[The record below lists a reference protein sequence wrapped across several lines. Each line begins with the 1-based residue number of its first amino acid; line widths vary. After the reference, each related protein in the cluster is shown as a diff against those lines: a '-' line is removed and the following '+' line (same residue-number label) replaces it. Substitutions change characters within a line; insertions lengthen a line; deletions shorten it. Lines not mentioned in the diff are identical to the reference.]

1 MFRKASIIIFTLI
14 FLLSGL
20 MQVSADTISINVQQD
35 DLLDVVLTVG
45 KTNSSLSDFEN
56 DLTQALVSKG
66 VPEDKLKIQAVQS
79 ANVSA
84 GNTASGWE
92 IYDHTNYNDS
102 SVIPYY
108 RPYYNEVNGNFVLS
122 SHISVSTTSGTDIA
136 FKGYG
141 SPSYKDFMIMPN
153 SDSGKKTFDFTI
165 VEGVFYDALDGA
177 GFLFNTKMS
186 TNLATR
192 TMSGYLLFFEY
203 QGSSASNVQ
212 IKIYKFKDV
221 DVNNFHNATSS
232 SIQAGYPGFTQ
243 IASYPV
249 SATTTRKVKIEATS
263 TDVSVIYN
271 DNLVNFNLVGGG
283 TSTSVPLNEDFGSYS
298 FGPLVGYLY
307 HGCGQPTS
315 FTFNDVTMTTESSK
329 RFSEVIR
336 EPEWRSESKRFIIN
350 AEDGAVSDFSD
361 PVALGEI
368 LARLGNEGIHYLG
381 WGYNDADGNG
391 FITKNNN
398 LGVYIDKDQ
407 ASTDTYSEQVNALA
421 QYIYDHYVETIV
433 NNTDVLIYGKPSQMS
448 ITPESSKNNTI
459 DDEWPL
465 GKWRIDHNENYFA
478 NPTGVAPYDGLYLN
492 NLDISFNETGSYEIF
507 YKDILIKSVYVHRK
521 PVARFNITVKPDL
534 TVSINDTSYDPDRE
548 YDADKGIKEAVWQYK
563 KTTDS
568 SWTSGQPSLFETN
581 KEYIVQLVVKD
592 EYGVESQAY
601 SRYVSTSS
609 SVASVPVAEFKVSPD
624 RLLTYVS
631 ESVSYED
638 TSYDPK
644 GLSITDKLWTITKDG
659 GEVYTGSS
667 PKTSFSG
674 LSAGT
679 YKISL
684 KVKNSNN
691 VWSEEVIRTLLVVR
705 DTTKVVVTSD
715 TTNST
720 SYTDAKTITL
730 SFSDE
735 VGGSGFKNRFVVLSS
750 STSIPES
757 WGSMGTN
764 SSFSF
769 TLDTLGSHYL
779 HYKAFDY
786 AGNETVGYVGPFTL
800 TDIEAPTQPTIALDP
815 DLGLNEWSL
824 GDVIVSAGLSFDNF
838 TDDDALVYEF
848 KVNDG
853 SYSVGKTTTLIDEGT
868 HTVYFRVKDSTGNT
882 SDVSSK
888 VVLID
893 KSNPTDPSFSVI
905 NEDNDYLVDV
915 WSKSNV
921 TLTLKD
927 STDAY
932 SGIKTYQYSIND
944 GDWIDGS
951 RIDLVESGTFVV
963 RGRSV
968 DNAGNIS
975 SIVSHTVK
983 LDLVEPEDF
992 EIITTINSIDKISV
1006 KVETQDLESGLDE
1019 NSYRIYNGSE
1029 WSDWMDSIDVVL
1041 EGYSR
1046 NQTVELIVEVKD
1058 VAGNVKQIKK
1068 TVTTLNNTSPVSNPD
1083 TYSIDEDSVLI
1094 MEVLSNDTDA
1104 DAGDTLSILSIST
1117 IPNVGKIEIVGSELK
1132 YTPRK
1137 DYNGQFSFTYV
1148 AQDLFGGQSETTV
1161 TVSVKSVNDLP
1172 IASDDTSVVLEDSS
1186 VIIPVLSN
1194 DYDLD
1199 GSLKIS
1205 SVSGAGNGQV
1215 SIVGDSISYKPSPNF
1230 NGKDSFT
1237 YTVSDGEKSVTARVM
1252 IDVLAANDLPEVK
1265 NDSATTAYETS
1276 VTIDVL
1282 ANDSDLDGDK
1292 LTVVNASS
1300 PSNGSITMSQNGVT
1314 YTPNAKFVGED
1325 RFVVTISDGKSQV
1338 TSTVVV
1344 TVKKP
1349 TVSEEVAVI
1358 DVRNDKEEE
1367 PKVVEESKNG
1377 TIEIIDGEVYYTPD
1391 SDFTGYDD
1399 YTVEVVEDGKTIE
1412 YQVLTHVENGIAEVL
1427 GFGLSLQDERF
1438 ELRNDESY
1446 TFDLDTLLG
1455 ESIDLSQLNVKVQPS
1470 AGTIEV
1476 LNGKLVYTPNKDF
1489 VGEDGIVFTVLI
1501 DGQETPL
1508 VAMLNVSDAV
1518 EKPLFTVYCY
1528 VGWLIGAV
1536 LLMLIYRRSKEI
1548 FDRLP
1553 KTIVYIVQGVVA
1565 MLTICTIRFYLGY
1578 AVSICFYI
1586 LYFIGLYIILMHEL
1600 MKNNINLEE

>member
-1 MFRKASIIIFTLI
+1 
-14 FLLSGL
+14 
-20 MQVSADTISINVQQD
+20 MQVNADTISINVQQD

-56 DLTQALVSKG
+56 DLIQALVSKG

-84 GNTASGWE
+84 GNTSSGWE

-108 RPYYNEVNGNFVLS
+108 RPYYNEVNGNFILS
-122 SHISVSTTSGTDIA
+122 SHISVSTTSGTDIS

-141 SPSYKDFMIMPN
+141 APSYKDFMLMPN
-153 SDSGKKTFDFTI
+153 NDSGKKTFDFTI

-177 GFLFNTKMS
+177 GFLFNTS
-186 TNLATR
+186 LTGALSSR
-192 TMSGYLLFFEY
+192 IMSGYLLFFEY
-203 QGSSASNVQ
+203 AGSSPSNVQ
-212 IKIYKFKDV
+212 IKLYKFKNV

-232 SIQAGYPGFTQ
+232 SIQAGYSGFTQ
-243 IASYPV
+243 IASFPV

-283 TSTSVPLNEDFGSYS
+283 TSTSVSLNEDFGSYS
-298 FGPLVGYLY
+298 FGPLVGYLS
-307 HGCGQPTS
+307 HGCNQPTS

-350 AEDGAVSDFSD
+350 AEDGSVSDFSD

-381 WGYNDADGNG
+381 WGYNDVDGNA

-398 LGVYIDKDQ
+398 LGIYVDKDQ
-407 ASTDTYSEQVNALA
+407 AITDTYTEQVNALA
-421 QYIYDHYVETIV
+421 QYIYDHYVETVI

-465 GKWRIDHNENYFA
+465 GKWRIDHNENYYA
-478 NPTGVAPYDGLYLN
+478 NPTGDAPYDGLYLN
-492 NLDISFNETGSYEIF
+492 NLDISFNETGLYEIF
-507 YKDILIKSVYVHRK
+507 YKDMLIKSVYVHRK
-521 PVARFNITVKPDL
+521 PVARFNITVNPDL

-548 YDADKGIKEAVWQYK
+548 YDTDKGIKEVVWQYK

-568 SWTSGQPSLFETN
+568 GWTSGQPSLFETN

-609 SVASVPVAEFKVSPD
+609 SVVSVPVAEFKVSPD

-631 ESVSYED
+631 ESVNYED

-644 GLSITDKLWTITKDG
+644 GLNLTAKLWTITKDG
-659 GEVYTGSS
+659 VEVYSGSS
-667 PKTSFSG
+667 PKTSFTG
-674 LSAGT
+674 FSAGT

-691 VWSEEVIRTLLVVR
+691 VWSEEVVKTLLVVR

-715 TTNST
+715 TANST

-750 STSIPES
+750 STGIPES

-764 SSFSF
+764 SSYSL
-769 TLDTLGSHYL
+769 TLDMLGAHYL
-779 HYKAFDY
+779 HYKAYDY

-815 DLGLNEWSL
+815 NLGLNEWSL
-824 GDVIVSAGLSFDNF
+824 DDVVVSADLSTDNF

-853 SYSVGKTTTLIDEGT
+853 SYSVGKSTTLIEEGS

-882 SDVSSK
+882 SDISSK

-893 KSNPTDPSFSVI
+893 KSNPTDPSFNVT
-905 NEDNDYLVDV
+905 NEDNDYLVDS

-921 TLTLKD
+921 TLILKD
-927 STDAY
+927 STDVY

-944 GDWIDGS
+944 GEWIDGS

-975 SIVSHTVK
+975 SIVSHTIK

-992 EIITTINSIDKISV
+992 EIITTINSIDKITV

-1019 NSYRIYNGSE
+1019 NSYRIFNGSE
-1029 WSDWMDSIDVVL
+1029 WSDWMDTIDVVL

-1058 VAGNVKQIKK
+1058 VAGNTKQIIK
-1068 TVTTLNNTSPVSNPD
+1068 TVTTLNNTNPITNPD
-1083 TYSIDEDSVLI
+1083 TYTMDEDNVLV
-1094 MEVLSNDTDA
+1094 MNVLSNDSDV
-1104 DAGDTLSILSIST
+1104 DAGDILSILSISS
-1117 IPNVGKIEIVGSELK
+1117 IPNVGKIEIIENELK
-1132 YTPRK
+1132 FTPKK
-1137 DYNGQFSFTYV
+1137 DYNGQFSFTYIV
-1148 AQDLFGGQSETTV
+1148 QDLYEGQSETSV
-1161 TVSVKSVNDLP
+1161 TISVKSVNDIP
-1172 IASDDTSVVLEDSS
+1172 VVSDDTSVVLEDSS
-1186 VIIPVLSN
+1186 VMIPVLSN

-1205 SVSGAGNGQV
+1205 SVSGAAHGQV
-1215 SIVGDSISYKPSPNF
+1215 FVVGDSISYKPNPNF
-1230 NGKDSFT
+1230 NGKDNFT
-1237 YTVSDGEKSVTARVM
+1237 YTVTDGETSVTARVLV
-1252 IDVLAANDLPEVK
+1252 DVLAVNDLPEVK
-1265 NDSATTAYETS
+1265 NDSAITAFQTS
-1276 VTIDVL
+1276 VTLDVL
-1282 ANDSDLDGDK
+1282 SNDKDVDGDK
-1292 LTVVNASS
+1292 LSVVGVSS
-1300 PSNGSITMSQNGVT
+1300 PKNGTVSFSQNLVT
-1314 YTPNAKFVGED
+1314 YIPNLKFVGED
-1325 RFVVTISDGKSQV
+1325 SFVVTITDGKSQV
-1338 TSTVVV
+1338 TSTVVI
-1344 TVKKP
+1344 TVQKP
-1349 TVSEEVAVI
+1349 VVSNDTTVI
-1358 DVRNDKEEE
+1358 DVRNDKEIE

-1377 TIEIIDGEVYYTPD
+1377 KIEIINGEVYYTPN
-1391 SDFTGYDD
+1391 SDFTGLDD
-1399 YTVEVVEDGKTIE
+1399 YTVEVNENGKNVE
-1412 YQVLTHVENGIAEVL
+1412 YRVLTRVENGVAEVL
-1427 GFGLSLQDERF
+1427 GYGLSLQDERF
-1438 ELRNDESY
+1438 ELSNDKSY

-1455 ESIDLSQLNVKVQPS
+1455 QSIDLNQLSVSVQPS
-1470 AGTIEV
+1470 AGKVEV
-1476 LNGKLVYTPNKDF
+1476 IGGKLVYTPNKEF
-1489 VGEDGIVFTVLI
+1489 VGEDGIVFTVMI
-1501 DGQETPL
+1501 NGQETPL
-1508 VAMLNVSDAV
+1508 VAMMYVSDSANNS
-1518 EKPLFTVYCY
+1518 LFTVYCY
-1528 VGWLIGAV
+1528 AGWLIGAII
-1536 LLMLIYRRSKEI
+1536 LTLIYRRTKLL
-1548 FDRLP
+1548 FDQLP
-1553 KTIVYIVQGVVA
+1553 KTLAYIVQGAIA
-1565 MLTICTIRFYLGY
+1565 MLSTCIIRYHLGY

-1586 LYFIGLYIILMHEL
+1586 IYFIGVYIILMHEL
-1600 MKNNINLEE
+1600 MKIQPSLDD